1 MTLEEVDRK
10 PSRLMDMLGFD
21 YFKLL
26 DLLTIARSRK
36 HIEKY
41 YGTKESGAFP
51 HRLTPVNIKSE
62 VDLASDFP
70 PIRDINNEIRHLNL
84 SAYAPLRYVFG
95 HKQQAYDEKY
105 STRIRGGESFLRQV
119 DRKESL
125 IQLLR
130 VNLLKR
136 MESSVVSFALTVQR
150 QLADVEGLLA
160 KIDAHGTSIEE
171 LSIEDIEV
179 DDPAFESLL
188 IGRKV
193 KVLLQ
198 DVDRVK
204 WKQEL
209 LEDRNRLETLL
220 SAARQIEPARDAKLT
235 RLRELIA
242 AKCQNPINDG
252 NRKVIVFTAFA
263 DTA

>member
-1 MTLEEVDRK
+1 M
-10 PSRLMDMLGFD
+10 
-21 YFKLL
+21 
-26 DLLTIARSRK
+26 
-36 HIEKY
+36 
-41 YGTKESGAFP
+41 
-51 HRLTPVNIKSE
+51 
-62 VDLASDFP
+62 
-70 PIRDINNEIRHLNL
+70 
-84 SAYAPLRYVFG
+84 
-95 HKQQAYDEKY
+95 
-105 STRIRGGESFLRQV
+105 